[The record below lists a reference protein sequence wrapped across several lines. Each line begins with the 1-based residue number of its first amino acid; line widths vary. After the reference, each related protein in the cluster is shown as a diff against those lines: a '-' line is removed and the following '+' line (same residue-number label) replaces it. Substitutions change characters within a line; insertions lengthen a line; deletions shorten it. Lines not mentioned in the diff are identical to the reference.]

1 MKDIHYEIERK
12 YLIRRPAAAWHTT
25 KTKLSDL
32 RRIEDEEEI
41 SEAEYRRLLERA
53 DPARTIIDKTRWCF
67 RYRGQLFELDVFPFW
82 QDRAFLEIEIAD
94 EEQEILLPP
103 AIRVIREV
111 TEDPRYTNAALSLAI
126 PEETI

>member
-1 MKDIHYEIERK
+1 M
-12 YLIRRPAAAWHTT
+12 
-25 KTKLSDL
+25 
-32 RRIEDEEEI
+32 
-41 SEAEYRRLLERA
+41 
-53 DPARTIIDKTRWCF
+53 
-67 RYRGQLFELDVFPFW
+67 FPFW

>member
-12 YLIRRPAAAWHTT
+12 YLIRRPAAAWLAAEAEGTEITQTYLLSAPGVTERVRRRGRDGVFTYTHTT

-67 RYRGQLFELDVFPFW
+67 RYRCRL
-82 QDRAFLEIEIAD
+82 RSA
-94 EEQEILLPP
+94 
-103 AIRVIREV
+103 
-111 TEDPRYTNAALSLAI
+111 
-126 PEETI
+126 